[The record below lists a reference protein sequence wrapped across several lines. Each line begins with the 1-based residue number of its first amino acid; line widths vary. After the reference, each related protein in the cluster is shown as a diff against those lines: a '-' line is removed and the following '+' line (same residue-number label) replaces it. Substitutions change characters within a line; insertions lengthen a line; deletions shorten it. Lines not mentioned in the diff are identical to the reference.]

1 MLRIVEPSERL
12 LEFLTAMA
20 LPFSR
25 PQLSHTVG
33 FIDSIIT
40 LDGRMTL
47 ARVNRLLGKPTDQ
60 SALSDFFTYSTW
72 DDEAVKQAA
81 QRALVDWMLS
91 EKHKYLS
98 DEPILLSF
106 DDSLAKKPKTS
117 HHFELV
123 EWHFDANGAR
133 RYGHGLV
140 FLTLH
145 MEYGHRSAPINW
157 RLYLREKTVR
167 KLNRK
172 RTLEKRLRF
181 KTKSKLAKEM
191 LTEITPLFPAS
202 TPVFV
207 MSDSWYSSDK
217 LIKFCLKNKWDLICA
232 LKSNRLLDG
241 KRLSHLAR
249 YSRNKSFY
257 PVWIGSAAHSTKY
270 LVRARKGY
278 LGRIKHKVR
287 VITSKRHNRD
297 KRPEHFMC
305 TEALLGTKEVLNRYL
320 RRWADEVDHLYLK
333 TRLGL
338 EDFRIRSVEGI
349 TKYLSLT
356 FLSLA
361 YLYWRKDNMR
371 SPDEKKLAE
380 IISEH
385 RSEHLRKALIHF
397 GQEVLRLQSV
407 DEALRTLFPEIV

>member
-1 MLRIVEPSERL
+1 MLRIVEPSAKL
-12 LEFLTAMA
+12 LEFIGTLD
-20 LPFSR
+20 LPLSS
-25 PQLSHTVG
+25 PQLAHAVG

-40 LDGRMTL
+40 LDGRRSL
-47 ARVNRLLGKPTDQ
+47 ARANRLLGQPTDQ

-72 DDEAVKQAA
+72 DEEAVRQAA
-81 QRALVDWMLS
+81 QRALIDWMLS
-91 EKHKYLS
+91 EKHKYS
-98 DEPILLSF
+98 ADVPILLSV

-117 HHFELV
+117 HHFEPV
-123 EWHFDANGAR
+123 EWHFDANGGR
-133 RYGHGLV
+133 RYGHGVV
-140 FLTLH
+140 FMTLH
-145 MEYGHRSAPINW
+145 MEYGNRSAPINW

-172 RTLEKRLRF
+172 RPLEKRLQF
-181 KTKSKLAKEM
+181 KTKFTLAKEM
-191 LTEITPLFPAS
+191 LQEVAPLLPDS

-217 LIKFCLKNKWDLICA
+217 HIKFCLKNKWDLICA
-232 LKSNRLLDG
+232 LKSNRLLNG
-241 KRLSHLAR
+241 KRLSYLAR

-257 PVWIGSAAHSTKY
+257 PVWIGSAANSTKY
-270 LVRARKGY
+270 LVRARTGY
-278 LGRIKHKVR
+278 LGRIKHKIR

-297 KRPEHFMC
+297 ERPEHFMC
-305 TEALLGTKEVLNRYL
+305 TEAHLGTKKVLNRYL

-349 TKYLSLT
+349 TKYLALS

-361 YLYWRKDNMR
+361 YLYWRRSNIP

-380 IISEH
+380 MISEH
-385 RSEHLRKALIHF
+385 RAEHERKLLEHF
-397 GQEVLRLQSV
+397 GQEVLRQQSV
-407 DEALRTLFPEIV
+407 DEALRALFPEIV

>member
-1 MLRIVEPSERL
+1 MLRIVEPAGKL
-12 LEFLTAMA
+12 LEFIGILD
-20 LPFSR
+20 LPLSS
-25 PQLSHTVG
+25 PQLAHAVG

-40 LDGRMTL
+40 LDARRSL
-47 ARVNRLLGKPTDQ
+47 ARVNRLLGNPTDQ

-72 DDEAVKQAA
+72 DEEAVRQAA

-91 EKHKYLS
+91 EKQKYAP
-98 DEPILLSF
+98 DVPILISV

-117 HHFELV
+117 QHFEPV
-123 EWHFDANGAR
+123 EWHFDANGGR
-133 RYGHGLV
+133 RYGHGVV

-167 KLNRK
+167 RLNKR
-172 RTLEKRLRF
+172 RTLEKRLNF
-181 KTKSKLAKEM
+181 KSKPTLAMEM
-191 LTEITPLFPAS
+191 LSEISPLLPDS
-202 TPVFV
+202 PPVFV
-207 MSDSWYSSDK
+207 MNDSWYSSDK
-217 LIKFCLKNKWDLICA
+217 LIKFCLKNNWDLICA

-257 PVWIGSAAHSTKY
+257 PVWIGSAANSTRY

-278 LGRIKHKVR
+278 LGRIRHKVR
-287 VITSKRHNRD
+287 VITSKRHSRD

-305 TEALLGTKEVLNRYL
+305 TKVRLGTKKVLDRYS
-320 RRWADEVDHLYLK
+320 RRWADEIDHLYLK

-338 EDFRIRSVEGI
+338 EDFRLRSVEGI

-361 YLYWRKDNMR
+361 YLYWRRGNMT
-371 SPDEKKLAE
+371 SPDEKKLAD

-385 RSEHLRKALIHF
+385 RSEHLQKALKHF

-407 DEALRTLFPEIV
+407 DEAIRALFPEIV